1 MKKVTDTQIFT
12 AASAIGLV
20 SGMRAFAAPAI
31 VGQIAR
37 RGGLDIDSPRLGKI
51 GHPAVANIL
60 AALSIGE
67 LIADKLPMTPKRT
80 AAFPL
85 IARIASG
92 AFCGAV
98 LCASKKQSPVVGA
111 MAGAFG
117 AAGGTFA
124 AYHLRKTITGD
135 LGLPDP
141 AVALAEDA
149 FAVGLGVLITR
160 SVG

>member
-1 MKKVTDTQIFT
+1 MTKATETQIFT

-20 SGMRAFAAPAI
+20 SGMRSFAAPAI

-37 RGGLDIDSPRLGKI
+37 RGGLDIGCQSLGKI
-51 GHPAVANIL
+51 GNPTVANVL
-60 AALSIGE
+60 AVLSIGE

-80 AAFPL
+80 KSFPL
-85 IARIASG
+85 IARIVSG

-98 LCASKKQSPVVGA
+98 LCASKKRSPVVGA
-111 MAGAFG
+111 MAGALG
-117 AAGGTFA
+117 AVGGTFA
-124 AYHLRKTITGD
+124 AYHLRRAATES

-141 AVALAEDA
+141 AVAVVEDA

-160 SVG
+160 SVA